1 MSDLDNQSKS
11 VDDLLL
17 ELTDETTDEETT
29 MDSDETDESG
39 NEDSKEVSKSL
50 PISISD
56 INDLKE
62 ANIQEATV
70 VPLSDQE
77 YMILAEFSDAVP
89 KDTLSDKYNISV
101 REINKLIRQPSS
113 IAFLNT
119 IRENK
124 EQETLSRLSG
134 LTNRAVES
142 KVLAIDTLLNNGNE
156 STAFA
161 EMFGKLSM
169 VEVMEKLNKLKP
181 EEEKEDGNG
190 INVFFNNLTGR
201 N

>member
-1 MSDLDNQSKS
+1 MSDLEQQDKS

-17 ELTDETTDEETT
+17 ELTDESTDEETT
-29 MDSDETDESG
+29 MDSDKTDTK
-39 NEDSKEVSKSL
+39 KEVSKSL

-89 KDTLSDKYNISV
+89 KDTLSDKYSISV

-142 KVLAIDTLLNNGNE
+142 KVLAIDTLLNTGNE
-156 STAFA
+156 SVAFA

>member
-1 MSDLDNQSKS
+1 MSDLKQQDKS

-17 ELTDETTDEETT
+17 ELTDETADEETT
-29 MDSDETDESG
+29 MDSDETDT
-39 NEDSKEVSKSL
+39 KQKVSKSL

-89 KDTLSDKYNISV
+89 KDTLSEKYNISV

-113 IAFLNT
+113 VAFLNT

>member
-1 MSDLDNQSKS
+1 MSDLDNQNKS

-17 ELTDETTDEETT
+17 ELTKESNDEETT
-29 MDSDETDESG
+29 MDSDESKE
-39 NEDSKEVSKSL
+39 EVAEKEVSKSL

-89 KDTLSDKYNISV
+89 KDTLSEKYNISV

-113 IAFLNT
+113 VAFLNT

>member
-1 MSDLDNQSKS
+1 MSDLKQQDKS
-11 VDDLLL
+11 VDNLLL

-29 MDSDETDESG
+29 MDSNKSDESG
-39 NEDSKEVSKSL
+39 NEDNKEVSKSL

-89 KDTLSDKYNISV
+89 KDTLSENYNISV

-142 KVLAIDTLLNNGNE
+142 KILAVDTLLNNGNE
-156 STAFA
+156 SVAFA

>member
-1 MSDLDNQSKS
+1 MSDLEQQDKS

-17 ELTDETTDEETT
+17 ELTDESTDEETT
-29 MDSDETDESG
+29 MDSDKTDTK
-39 NEDSKEVSKSL
+39 KEISKSL

-89 KDTLSDKYNISV
+89 KDTLSDKYSISV

-113 IAFLNT
+113 ISFLNT

>member
-1 MSDLDNQSKS
+1 MSDLDNQNKS

-29 MDSDETDESG
+29 MDSEETDTKQEI
-39 NEDSKEVSKSL
+39 SKSL

-89 KDTLSDKYNISV
+89 KDTLSEKYNISV

-113 IAFLNT
+113 VAFLNT

-156 STAFA
+156 SVAFA